1 MSVILNTINSQEI
14 INNIHTR
21 FEPRYF
27 INKKILERDVF
38 KNQSLLLGDIAS
50 LNSGSTP
57 DHSNEKKEAYKISF
71 IKSAQIKK
79 NQIDIDNLSFIT
91 EQEHQ
96 RRKNMHLKEDDILI
110 ANTGKFLG
118 SACFITENNLPST
131 TNQNVARIRLRKNSS
146 DLNPY
151 YLVAYLNS
159 RIGQM
164 QINSELTMTNQK
176 YLNMDKLKKFKI
188 PIPEKKDLIYITEQ
202 TKEYINLDF
211 ESRNLLSEAESIFQD
226 NLKIT
231 PFKKSSISWSVNLT
245 TFYDEQ
251 IFTPMFTNPEI
262 IITLDS
268 IIKNHRTIKLSNIA
282 EISKGNE
289 VEGKDKKELLE
300 KLSSDIPFIR
310 TTDFVN
316 SELDLFPDYYASQ
329 DIYDEFE
336 QDTRYGDILF
346 TKDGKIGQVAIVN
359 SSDKMIIASGITRI
373 RMTNEE
379 YCSSEYLFI
388 SLKNKYTGYLQ
399 ALKSTIVGAN
409 IPHLKEYRIL
419 NFDIPLMDKE
429 IMDQITKL
437 VKDSFKL
444 KDKKNILLENINNC
458 FKTKYKIG
466 Y

>member
-1 MSVILNTINSQEI
+1 MSLILDTIKSQEI
-14 INNIHTR
+14 VNHIHTR

-27 INKKILERDVF
+27 INKKILERAVL
-38 KNQSLLLGDIAS
+38 KSQTVMLGDIA
-50 LNSGSTP
+50 LLKSGSTP
-57 DHSNEKKEAYKISF
+57 DHSNEINETYKVPF

-91 EQEHQ
+91 EEEHQ
-96 RRKNMHLKEDDILI
+96 RRNNMHLKEDDILI

-131 TNQNVARIRLRKNSS
+131 TNQNVARIRLTKDSS
-146 DLNPY
+146 DINPY

-188 PIPEKKDLIYITEQ
+188 PIPEKKELIYITKQ
-202 TKEYINLDF
+202 TKKYISHDF
-211 ESRNLLSEAESIFQD
+211 EARNLLSKAETIFQD
-226 NLKIT
+226 NLKVT
-231 PFKKSSISWSVNLT
+231 PYKNSNISWTVNLS

-251 IFTPMFTNPEI
+251 IFTPMFTNPDI
-262 IITLDS
+262 INTLDS
-268 IIKNHRTIKLSNIA
+268 IINKHRSIKLSDIV

-289 VEGKDKKELLE
+289 VEGKDKNELLE

-336 QDTRYGDILF
+336 QDTNYGDILF
-346 TKDGKIGQVAIVN
+346 TKDGKIAQVAIVN
-359 SSDKMIIASGITRI
+359 SSDKMIIASGIARI
-373 RMTNEE
+373 RMTNTD
-379 YCSSEYLFI
+379 YCSPEYLFI
-388 SLKNKYTGYLQ
+388 TLKNKYIGQLQ
-399 ALKSTIVGAN
+399 ALKSTVVGAN

-419 NFDIPLMDKE
+419 DFDIPLMDKE
-429 IMDQITKL
+429 IMDQISKL
-437 VKDSFKL
+437 VKDAFKL
-444 KDKKNILLENINNC
+444 KDKKNELLENINNC
-458 FKTKYKIG
+458 FKTIYKIG